1 MKRILL
7 LLALFGRLLHA
18 SAMYQFVADTSSI
31 RGTTANLDF
40 QFNPGGSDADPAN
53 ASVISLLPGADFTL
67 TNSLALN
74 EQTEAVVL
82 GNTLSF
88 VLKLSGAAVDS
99 PNPLATAGTTF
110 GFSIFDESFIH
121 PLLTSDPNGFLFTL
135 DIFPH
140 NVRTATI
147 FGAVNVTEVAVDTPE
162 PSAAALLGIGL
173 FLLMSLSHVAR
184 YKSEVIGGHR
194 AGSGHAV

>member
-40 QFNPGGSDADPAN
+40 QFNPGGSYADPAT
-53 ASVISLLPGADFTL
+53 ASVISLFPGADFTL
-67 TNSLALN
+67 TNALALN

-99 PNPLATAGTTF
+99 P
-110 GFSIFDESFIH
+110 
-121 PLLTSDPNGFLFTL
+121 
-135 DIFPH
+135 
-140 NVRTATI
+140 
-147 FGAVNVTEVAVDTPE
+147 
-162 PSAAALLGIGL
+162 
-173 FLLMSLSHVAR
+173 
-184 YKSEVIGGHR
+184 
-194 AGSGHAV
+194 